1 MTAFALD
8 RDLLVLEPALLRD
21 VGWAGQRVLS
31 TTGTVAGTTLTLASG
46 SFADA
51 GVGPGAIVLFD
62 GLALEVVAVLS
73 ATGATV
79 SVLRSRR
86 DGPAIAPP
94 AASARP
100 VRVYTFGPQLAMVHR
115 QVLAMA
121 GIDPDGSVGGA
132 GPLTEAA
139 VTNPGELVRLE
150 ALGALHLIYAAA
162 GAPGSGGL
170 AFAQRAE
177 MYRQRY
183 SEERERVL
191 VMIDTDGDGI
201 AETSRRPSVFAFVR
215 G

>member
-21 VGWAGQRVLS
+21 VGWAGQRVLD

-51 GVGPGAIVLFD
+51 GVGTGAVVLFD
-62 GLALEVVAVLS
+62 GLAVEVIAVAS
-73 ATGATV
+73 ATQATV
-79 SVLRSRR
+79 SIVRSRR
-86 DGPAIAPP
+86 DGAAISPP
-94 AASARP
+94 AAGARP
-100 VRVYTFGPQLAMVHR
+100 VRAYTFGPQLAMVHR
-115 QVLAMA
+115 QVLAMV
-121 GIDPDGSVGGA
+121 GINPDGA
-132 GPLTEAA
+132 GVLTEAS
-139 VTNPGELVRLE
+139 VTNPVALVRLE

-162 GAPGSGGL
+162 GAPGSGGM

-183 SEERERVL
+183 GEERERVL